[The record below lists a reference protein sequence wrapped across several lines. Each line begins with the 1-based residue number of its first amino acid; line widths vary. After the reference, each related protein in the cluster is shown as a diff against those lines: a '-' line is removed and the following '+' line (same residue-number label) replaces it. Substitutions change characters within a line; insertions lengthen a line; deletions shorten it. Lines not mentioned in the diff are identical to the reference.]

1 MLLSEGSACL
11 LNDTVMSHIT
21 INRGLKRHDFVFPK
35 AQLQSLSV
43 TYNQP
48 ITVELRTELLIFT
61 ITKKKKKTNV
71 LLIRYNSEIMK
82 L

>member
-1 MLLSEGSACL
+1 MLRSEGSACL

-35 AQLQSLSV
+35 VQLQSLSV

-61 ITKKKKKTNV
+61 ITKKKI
-71 LLIRYNSEIMK
+71 LMYF
-82 L
+82 

>member
-1 MLLSEGSACL
+1 
-11 LNDTVMSHIT
+11 MSHIT

-35 AQLQSLSV
+35 VQLQSLSV

-48 ITVELRTELLIFT
+48 ITAELRTELLIFT
-61 ITKKKKKTNV
+61 ITKNQTNKNTNV
-71 LLIRYNSEIMK
+71 LLMRYNSEIMK

>member
-1 MLLSEGSACL
+1 
-11 LNDTVMSHIT
+11 MSHIT
-21 INRGLKRHDFVFPK
+21 INRGLKRHDFVSPK
-35 AQLQSLSV
+35 AQLQILSV

-61 ITKKKKKTNV
+61 INKKKNTNV